1 LALNLV
7 SNSSKVNKSK
17 DKSSK
22 SKGSQKKT
30 SDKNKDLNKDSKEKT
45 VQSVKYEPQID
56 DGTYRATEYYKHN
69 NWSFYDYMINM
80 KKYRLPVPSNQS

>member
-22 SKGSQKKT
+22 SKGPQKKT
-30 SDKNKDLNKDSKEKT
+30 SEKNKDLKQKSVE
-45 VQSVKYEPQID
+45 SVKYSPQID

-69 NWSFYDYMINM
+69 NWSFYDYMTVM
-80 KKYRLPVPSNQS
+80 KEYRLPVPSNKS